1 VHSKSSPQLGRLAL
15 TTSILLVAGCG
26 GAQSKTVTQ
35 TKTTTVTT
43 TLTTPGHTPGPQ
55 RGELL
60 SVPAVGRIYGRCN
73 PGETRWTVT
82 FVNDALATD
91 GVSYRVG
98 SGRARSSTVNPGRTL
113 VLKLTPGR
121 FTSHE
126 PADPVSRLPAAA
138 IKTTA
143 PLSLDISQGTEPHI
157 YQVKVRLAVA
167 AAIGDTTNCALI
179 SSSMAARTYYPGGQP
194 PS

>member
-1 VHSKSSPQLGRLAL
+1 VHSKRSPQLGWLAL

-26 GAQSKTVTQ
+26 GSQSRTVTQ
-35 TKTTTVTT
+35 TKTTTITT
-43 TLTTPGHTPGPQ
+43 TVTTPGPQ
-55 RGELL
+55 LGELL
-60 SVPAVGRIYGRCN
+60 SVPAVGRIYGRCK
-73 PGETRWTVT
+73 PGESRWTIK

-91 GVSYRVG
+91 EVTYRVG
-98 SGRARSSTVNPGRTL
+98 SGRAHSSTVNPSQTL
-113 VLKLTPGR
+113 VWNLAPGR

-126 PADPVSRLPAAA
+126 PADPVSRFPAAA

-143 PLSLDISQGTEPHI
+143 PVSLDIAQGTEPHI
-157 YQVKVRLAVA
+157 YQVKVRLALA

-179 SSSMAARTYYPGGQP
+179 SSSMDARTYYPGGQP